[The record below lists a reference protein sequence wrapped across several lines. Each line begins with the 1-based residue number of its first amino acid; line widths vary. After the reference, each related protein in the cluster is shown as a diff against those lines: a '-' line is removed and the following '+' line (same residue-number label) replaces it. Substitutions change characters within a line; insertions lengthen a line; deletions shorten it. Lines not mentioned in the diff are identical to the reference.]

1 MNKGET
7 MGAFHAYDIRGI
19 WDKDITLDF
28 GYRIGRAFAEYSRA
42 ETVLVAHDARLHSR
56 ELSRKLVEGLLEAG
70 TAVTDLGLASTP
82 QMHFYQL
89 QQKAAAGVMVTASH
103 NPKEYH
109 GFKFYDRVG
118 GGISYDKGLKRVEE
132 LMQKQPSPGNG
143 LTGRR
148 TEKGMI
154 DEYIEFVAG
163 GRKTIELSR
172 PVVVDTA
179 NGSGGP
185 VLEALVRR
193 LGLNAVLLN
202 TRPDGNF
209 PGHDPNPLKEES
221 RRQAR
226 QAVLK
231 NGAPLGAV
239 LDGDG
244 DRIIFIDDTGEA
256 VENYF
261 MSALIA
267 GEILSA
273 HPGAAIAYDLISS
286 RALPEYIREAGGK
299 PVVSRVGYTYL
310 YDRMVESGALYGAE
324 TSGHVYFRVAEKYYS
339 ESAAYALVMVLDM
352 LAKKGRPLSELLK
365 PLRARYAQAP
375 EMNIKVK
382 DKQKALALVE
392 NKFSGGKVDKL
403 DGVSVTFDDF
413 WFNVR
418 PSNTEPVLRLR
429 LEARDKTTALTK
441 AEELKNI
448 LEST

>member
-1 MNKGET
+1 

-19 WDKDITLDF
+19 WDKEITVDF
-28 GYRIGRAFAEYSRA
+28 AYRLGRAFAAYSRA

-56 ELSRKLVEGLLEAG
+56 ELSQRLVDGLTEAG
-70 TAVTDLGLASTP
+70 VDVTDLGLASTP

-118 GGISYDKGLKRVEE
+118 GGISYDKGLQRVEE
-132 LMQKQPSPGNG
+132 LMQKPPARANG
-143 LTGRR
+143 KTGRR
-148 TEKGMI
+148 AEKKMI

-163 GRKTIELSR
+163 DRKTIALPR
-172 PVVVDTA
+172 PVVIDTA

-193 LGLNAVLLN
+193 LGLNAVLRN

-209 PGHDPNPLKEES
+209 PGHDPNPLKEDS
-221 RRQAR
+221 RREAR
-226 QAVLK
+226 QAVLD

-267 GEILSA
+267 GEILAA
-273 HPGAAIAYDLISS
+273 HPGASIAYDLISS

-299 PVVSRVGYTYL
+299 PVVSRVGYTFL

-324 TSGHVYFRVAEKYYS
+324 TSGHVYFRVSEKYYS

-352 LAKKGRPLSELLK
+352 LAKNGRPLSELLK

-375 EMNIKVK
+375 EMNVKVK

-392 NKFSGGKVDKL
+392 QKFNGGKVDKL
-403 DGVSVTFDDF
+403 DGVSVTFDDY

-418 PSNTEPVLRLR
+418 PSNTEPLLRMR
-429 LEARDKTTALTK
+429 LEARDKATALAK
-441 AEELKNI
+441 ADELKHL